1 MKYVKVYDSSGQIMD
16 ALSSLHFVYW
26 NTISNMIDDCAGTDS
41 RRMGLLSYDAS
52 TIWHLSGKP
61 DFPQQYGFVTCQY
74 TEIDKD
80 EFEILRKALDE
91 KTDDEIPDDISPD
104 ISPVTPDDDE
114 YAVNLVKTS
123 KIAEMS
129 HTCEAVLTNGIDIVL
144 SDNNTYHFSLTTQ
157 DQLNLITL
165 STMIAGGQEMVPYH
179 ADSEL
184 CRYYSATDM
193 LNVIQKATE
202 FKSFQV
208 TYFNSLRAY
217 IESMNSV
224 RAIGAVQYGI
234 DIPEEYQSDV
244 LKEML
249 KQMNEQE
256 NENNPE

>member
-1 MKYVKVYDSSGQIMD
+1 
-16 ALSSLHFVYW
+16 
-26 NTISNMIDDCAGTDS
+26 
-41 RRMGLLSYDAS
+41 
-52 TIWHLSGKP
+52 
-61 DFPQQYGFVTCQY
+61 
-74 TEIDKD
+74 
-80 EFEILRKALDE
+80 
-91 KTDDEIPDDISPD
+91 
-104 ISPVTPDDDE
+104 
-114 YAVNLVKTS
+114 
-123 KIAEMS
+123 MS
-129 HTCEAVLTNGIDIVL
+129 HTCEAVITNGIDIVL

-234 DIPEEYQSDV
+234 DIPEENQSDV

-249 KQMNEQE
+249 EQMNEQE

>member
-1 MKYVKVYDSSGQIMD
+1 
-16 ALSSLHFVYW
+16 
-26 NTISNMIDDCAGTDS
+26 MIFRQTS
-41 RRMGLLSYDAS
+41 PRLLL
-52 TIWHLSGKP
+52 T
-61 DFPQQYGFVTCQY
+61 
-74 TEIDKD
+74 
-80 EFEILRKALDE
+80 
-91 KTDDEIPDDISPD
+91 
-104 ISPVTPDDDE
+104 
-114 YAVNLVKTS
+114 AV
-123 KIAEMS
+123 I
-129 HTCEAVLTNGIDIVL
+129 TNGIDIVL

-208 TYFNSLRAY
+208 TYFNSLKAY

-244 LKEML
+244 LKETL